1 MRIEILSMVL
11 SGVFSLVYAQ
21 NTSSPYHAIVAQD
34 GSGNY
39 TNVQAAVNAATENR
53 NESWC
58 IFVKNGSYKE
68 QVIIPKNKTHI
79 HLNGIYAVR
88 HSTYYTGTLPYTITS
103 DIPAFLFG
111 KAKLQ

>member
-1 MRIEILSMVL
+1 MRIGILSMVL

-53 NESWC
+53 NEYWC
-58 IFVKNGSYKE
+58 IFVKNGSYK
-68 QVIIPKNKTHI
+68 VIIPKNKTHI